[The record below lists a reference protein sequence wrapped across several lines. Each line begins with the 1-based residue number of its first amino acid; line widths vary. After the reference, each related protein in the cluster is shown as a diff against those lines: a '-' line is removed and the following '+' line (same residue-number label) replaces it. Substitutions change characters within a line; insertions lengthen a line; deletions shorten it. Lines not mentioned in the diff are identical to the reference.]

1 MIIGKHMRQM
11 KLNTKLLLGFTVPL
25 VLIVAIAAVVYTHV
39 GSLIETSKRV
49 THTHQSIEF
58 GTALALDLINMET
71 GLRGYLLTGKE
82 DFLDPYK
89 NGRKSFKESI
99 FKAKKHVNDSPMQ
112 VKRLEKIEERYEEWI
127 EQWVAPGID
136 QRKRVK
142 KGVGGMGRIISRV
155 QTAGS
160 KSYMEGMRAAL
171 NEFIAAERVFI
182 KSRNM
187 QMEATANLTTNVTV
201 FGAMAAVLL
210 GAILTFFIT
219 RNILRQLGRDPALVV
234 RIAERIA
241 SGDLTEKLEVDAK
254 EGTNLYVSLKAM
266 QDKLTAVIG
275 ETQSAA
281 IVVQEGSEGISRG
294 NENISQRTAEQ
305 ASSLEETASAMEE
318 MTATVK
324 QNADNAKQASHLAIA
339 AREVAEKGGEVT
351 SQSVAAMEEINK
363 SSKKIGDIITVI
375 DEIAF
380 QTNLLALNAA
390 VEAARAGEHGRGFAV
405 VAAEVRNLAQRSA
418 TAAKEIKGLIGESMQ
433 KVSEGSAL
441 VNQCGKTL
449 GEIVGSVKHVADIV
463 SEISAASQEQSNGID
478 QVSKTLVA
486 MNKSTQENAALVEE
500 AASAS
505 EAMGQKARELTMKVA
520 FFRLPDEALSALA
533 AGEVPQVKD
542 HPEGQGSGPRPGNRM
557 VMRAK
562 GEPVQPAPKAHQ
574 SKLENRAAGP
584 DAGEQWQ
591 EF

>member
-1 MIIGKHMRQM
+1 MIIGKHMKQM

-58 GTALALDLINMET
+58 GTALTLDLINMET

-136 QRKRVK
+136 QRKMVK

-241 SGDLTEKLEVDAK
+241 SGEHVAIMGPSGCGKSTL
-254 EGTNLYVSLKAM
+254 LYVLGGLTPPSSGRVLVDGNDLGEMSDSERTLLRRRKIGFVF
-266 QDKLTAVIG
+266 QRFNLLPTLTAYGNIAIAQHIQGDGFDPHRFELTVELLGLKERLHHRPSELSGG
-275 ETQSAA
+275 EQQRVAIARAVVTDPKLVLADEPTGNLDSQNSEAVLAMLKELNSELGQTLILITHNPEVAAHADRILHMRDGCTLDSAA
-281 IVVQEGSEGISRG
+281 H
-294 NENISQRTAEQ
+294 
-305 ASSLEETASAMEE
+305 SAPPQHTHE
-318 MTATVK
+318 
-324 QNADNAKQASHLAIA
+324 L
-339 AREVAEKGGEVT
+339 
-351 SQSVAAMEEINK
+351 
-363 SSKKIGDIITVI
+363 II
-375 DEIAF
+375 
-380 QTNLLALNAA
+380 
-390 VEAARAGEHGRGFAV
+390 
-405 VAAEVRNLAQRSA
+405 
-418 TAAKEIKGLIGESMQ
+418 
-433 KVSEGSAL
+433 
-441 VNQCGKTL
+441 
-449 GEIVGSVKHVADIV
+449 
-463 SEISAASQEQSNGID
+463 
-478 QVSKTLVA
+478 
-486 MNKSTQENAALVEE
+486 
-500 AASAS
+500 
-505 EAMGQKARELTMKVA
+505 
-520 FFRLPDEALSALA
+520 
-533 AGEVPQVKD
+533 
-542 HPEGQGSGPRPGNRM
+542 PE
-557 VMRAK
+557 
-562 GEPVQPAPKAHQ
+562 
-574 SKLENRAAGP
+574 
-584 DAGEQWQ
+584 
-591 EF
+591 